1 MSFDILKGMATTF
14 KNMGKKPTTI
24 SYPEEERELPPRF
37 RGRHVLHRYDND
49 LERCVGCFL
58 CAGACP
64 ADAIYIEADENTEEN
79 RVSPGERYAKV
90 FDVNMLRCIFCGY
103 CQAACPTGAIT
114 LEHEYKL
121 ASFYPED
128 SIYHKDQLLEP
139 HGQHTI
145 GSNDVW
151 AEPAPPPIRTT
162 RSPGSQASSMARRAS
177 AAAVGLGN
185 MTTERP
191 MLLVN
196 EEQDEDRRLLEDEE
210 DRGRWEGEQKTMT
223 GTAIAFFVL
232 AVASIAS
239 AIGVITFK
247 NAVHSALSL
256 ILTLL
261 FLALF
266 YLQLGAMFIAIV
278 QVLIY
283 AGAIMVLFL
292 FVVTMLASEADETEL
307 RDRIPWQRWVAG
319 VLGLVLVGALSYL
332 LFTGTPIDSSIKATG
347 AEQALNRC
355 QRAGQYRSLWSGPV
369 PRLHVSF

>member
-1 MSFDILKGMATTF
+1 MSFDIFKGMATTF

-114 LEHEYKL
+114 LEKEYKL
-121 ASFYPED
+121 ATFYPED

-151 AEPAPPPIRTT
+151 AEPAPPLSTQPAQPI
-162 RSPGSQASSMARRAS
+162 PQEAGVFDGSRAS
-177 AAAVGLGN
+177 AAAVGLGDI
-185 MTTERP
+185 TTERP

-196 EEQDEDRRLLEDEE
+196 EEQDEDRRLLEDRE
-210 DRGRWEGEQKTMT
+210 DREDGKESKRQ
-223 GTAIAFFVL
+223 
-232 AVASIAS
+232 
-239 AIGVITFK
+239 
-247 NAVHSALSL
+247 
-256 ILTLL
+256 
-261 FLALF
+261 
-266 YLQLGAMFIAIV
+266 
-278 QVLIY
+278 
-283 AGAIMVLFL
+283 
-292 FVVTMLASEADETEL
+292 
-307 RDRIPWQRWVAG
+307 
-319 VLGLVLVGALSYL
+319 
-332 LFTGTPIDSSIKATG
+332 
-347 AEQALNRC
+347 
-355 QRAGQYRSLWSGPV
+355 
-369 PRLHVSF
+369 